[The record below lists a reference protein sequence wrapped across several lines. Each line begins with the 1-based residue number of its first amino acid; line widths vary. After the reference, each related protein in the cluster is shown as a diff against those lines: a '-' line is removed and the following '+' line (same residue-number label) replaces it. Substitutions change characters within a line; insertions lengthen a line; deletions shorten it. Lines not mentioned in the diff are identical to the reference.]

1 MNYRIRKSMQE
12 YEVKSYIHADEV
24 IPADV
29 VDCSLGIN
37 PFGCSEQITP
47 ELYGST
53 FGGMAGYPSYPY
65 PELRAAICRYLAPAA
80 EIAPE
85 QLAIHT
91 GSMGMIWDLDRLL
104 IEDGVRV
111 LAVAPTFS
119 SATSDMRAMGAVI
132 DTVEL
137 REAQG
142 FRLNPVEIAAR
153 LTPAHRIIYLDN
165 PNNPTGQVTPL
176 ADLRELAGQALAQ
189 DTYLIVDEAY
199 GDFME
204 LSNSAVALVNDYP
217 NVIVIRTLSKG
228 FGLAGI
234 RTGYAVF
241 ARAFASVM
249 AKLPAEM
256 AITEMAARIAPV
268 ALGDRAHIERSRA
281 QIAAN
286 KAVVLAH
293 LTTLKASV
301 TTDTVPIVLL
311 YTEQDVDLYAIL
323 LAHGIKA
330 ERGEDFDGIG
340 RRHVRFRVP
349 RDVDECLRRLLAA
362 QKELEVS

>member
-1 MNYRIRKSMQE
+1 MKYQIRKSME
-12 YEVKSYIHADEV
+12 SYEVKSYIHPDEV

-37 PFGCSEQITP
+37 PFGCTDRITADV
-47 ELYGST
+47 YAAT

-65 PELRAAICRYLAPAA
+65 PVLRQAICDYLAPAA
-80 EIAPE
+80 TIVPE

-104 IEDGVRV
+104 IEDGTQV

-132 DTVEL
+132 DTVAL
-137 REAQG
+137 RESQAFQVN
-142 FRLNPVEIAAR
+142 LTEIAAR
-153 LTPAHRIIYLDN
+153 LTPSHRIVYLDN
-165 PNNPTGQVTPL
+165 PNNPTGQVIPI
-176 ADLRELAGQALAQ
+176 DGLRELARQALAQ
-189 DTYLIVDEAY
+189 DTYLLVDEAY

-204 LSNSAVALVNDYP
+204 LANSAVTLVNEYP

-241 ARAFASVM
+241 AREFAPVM
-249 AKLPAEM
+249 AKLPGEM
-256 AITEMAARIAPV
+256 AITEMAAQIAPI
-268 ALGDRAHIERSRA
+268 ALGDREHIAQSRA
-281 QIAAN
+281 KIAAN
-286 KAVVLAH
+286 KQVVLAH

-311 YTEQDVDLYAIL
+311 YTEQDTDLYAL
-323 LAHGIKA
+323 LLRHGIKA

-349 RDVDECLRRLLAA
+349 RELDECLRRLLAA
-362 QKELEVS
+362 QKELEG

>member
-1 MNYRIRKSMQE
+1 MKYHIRKSMEE
-12 YEVKSYIHADEV
+12 YEVKSYIHPDEV
-24 IPADV
+24 IPSDV

-37 PFGCSEQITP
+37 PFGFTARITP
-47 ELYGST
+47 DVYAST

-65 PELRAAICRYLAPAA
+65 PALRQAICDYLAPAA

-104 IEDGVRV
+104 IESGTRV

-132 DTVEL
+132 DTVSL
-137 REAQG
+137 RESHG
-142 FRLNPVEIAAR
+142 FQVNLKEIAAR
-153 LTPAHRIIYLDN
+153 LTPSHRIIYLDN
-165 PNNPTGQVTPL
+165 PNNPTGQIIPI
-176 ADLRELAGQALAQ
+176 DGLRELAAQALAQ

-204 LSNSAVALVNDYP
+204 LTNSAVALVNDYP
-217 NVIVIRTLSKG
+217 NVIVIRTMSKG

-241 ARAFASVM
+241 AKAFAPVM
-249 AKLPAEM
+249 AKLPGEM
-256 AITEMAARIAPV
+256 AITEMAAQIAPL
-268 ALGDRAHIERSRA
+268 ALQDREHIRSSRER
-281 QIAAN
+281 IAAN
-286 KAVVLAH
+286 KQVVLAH
-293 LTTLKASV
+293 LTTLQASA
-301 TTDTVPIVLL
+301 TDDTVPIVLL
-311 YTEQDVDLYAIL
+311 YTERDTDLYAVL
-323 LAHGIKA
+323 LRHGIKA

-349 RDVDECLRRLLAA
+349 RELDECLRRLSAA
-362 QKELEVS
+362 QKELEG

>member
-1 MNYRIRKSMQE
+1 MKYRIRKSME
-12 YEVKSYIHADEV
+12 TYEVKSYIHPDEV
-24 IPADV
+24 MPTDV

-37 PFGCSEQITP
+37 PFGCTPQITADV
-47 ELYGST
+47 YTAT
-53 FGGMAGYPSYPY
+53 FGGIAGYPSYPY
-65 PELRAAICRYLAPAA
+65 PELRQAICDYLAPAA
-80 EIAPE
+80 EIVPA

-104 IEDGVRV
+104 IDDGVKV

-137 REAQG
+137 RESQG
-142 FRLNPVEIAAR
+142 FRVNLTEIAAR
-153 LTPAHRIIYLDN
+153 LTPAHRIVYMDN
-165 PNNPTGQVTPL
+165 PNNPTGQVIPL
-176 ADLRELAGQALAQ
+176 EGLRELARQALAQ

-204 LSNSAVALVNDYP
+204 LTNSAVALVNDYP
-217 NVIVIRTLSKG
+217 NVIVIRTMSKG

-241 ARAFASVM
+241 AKEFAPVM

-256 AITEMAARIAPV
+256 AITEMAARIAPL
-268 ALGDRAHIERSRA
+268 ALGDRAHIDRSRA

-286 KAVVLAH
+286 KEIVLAH
-293 LTTLKASV
+293 LTTLRASV

-311 YTEQDVDLYAIL
+311 YTEKDIDLYAL
-323 LAHGIKA
+323 LLRHGIKA

-349 RDVDECLRRLLAA
+349 QKLDECLRRLLAA
-362 QKELEVS
+362 QKELEG